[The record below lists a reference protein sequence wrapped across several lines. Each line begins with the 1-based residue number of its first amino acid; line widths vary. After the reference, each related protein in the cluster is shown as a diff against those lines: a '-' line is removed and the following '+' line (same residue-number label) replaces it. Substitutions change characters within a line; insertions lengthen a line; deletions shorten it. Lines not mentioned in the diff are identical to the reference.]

1 MNIILDKWIGGDSML
16 KRMAKVLTGL
26 FVFTVLFASLQVSA
40 ELPLRVVVNGDK
52 VNFPDAQPFI
62 DENGRT
68 QVPVRFVSEALGANV
83 EWDGTTKKVSVN
95 LNSRKVIL
103 TIGKKEY
110 VVNNQSYQMDTVALL
125 MESRT
130 FVPLRFVSEALGAT
144 VIWEQNTRSVYIK
157 FDPNASPA
165 PIPTPTATPQA
176 GTVKY
181 YDGIAFN
188 NVNDVDKFGRI
199 TPQKSKEFVLKL
211 ASQLSFIKE
220 NGKYYIKCDYPE
232 IPEAYEWVL
241 TILIFDKDGTHIGYT
256 PGTRFKGADI
266 PSTGS
271 FKKEVTL
278 LNVDTIDTFNIAIYI
293 ENSEKDYTGYFN
305 IVYDEDDSDFRAK
318 YFQEIG
324 NDYSEDF
331 SKTFDFNKMFQW

>member
-1 MNIILDKWIGGDSML
+1 MV
-16 KRMAKVLTGL
+16 KVLTGI
-26 FVFTVLFASLQVSA
+26 FVFTLLSASFQVSA

-52 VNFPDAQPFI
+52 VSFPDAQPFI
-62 DENGRT
+62 DSNGRT
-68 QVPVRFVSEALGANV
+68 QVPVRFVSEALGASVDWN
-83 EWDGTTKKVSVN
+83 GTTKKVSVN

-103 TIGKKEY
+103 TVGKKEY
-110 VVNNQSYQMDTVALL
+110 EINSQSYQMDTVALL

-144 VIWEQNTRSVYIK
+144 VIWEQNTKSVYIK
-157 FDPNASPA
+157 FDPKASPA
-165 PIPTPTATPQA
+165 PIPTATPQS

-188 NVNDVDKFGRI
+188 NVADVDKFGRV
-199 TPQKSKEFVLKL
+199 TPEKSKEFVLKL

-232 IPEAYEWVL
+232 IPEGYEWTL
-241 TILIFDKDGTHIGYT
+241 SIMIFDKDGSYIGYV

-271 FKKEVTL
+271 FKKEASL
-278 LNVDTIDTFNIAIYI
+278 LNPNTVVSYNIGISIDHLKMDN
-293 ENSEKDYTGYFN
+293 TGLLN
-305 IVYDEDDSDFRAK
+305 IVYDKEQLVYRAK
-318 YFQEIG
+318 FVPESG
-324 NDYSEDF
+324 NYPSEDY
-331 SKTFDFNKMFQW
+331 SKTFDFKRMFQW